1 MTVKEILYKA
11 DLLLDAGL
19 PQGFFQGQ
27 STDQAVIEAVNSNA
41 LVQQLVKCV
50 NLVCDEI
57 ATEYFPL
64 VQTQTVNVTNG
75 EIDFSVFDSKVQSVV
90 SVKDEIGK
98 SVDFCY
104 TPHGLE
110 NLSCKRAS
118 VRYQVA
124 YQWADFWGEVSF
136 GSPQVTSRVV
146 AYGVVAQYYLLC
158 GNYDQAKS
166 WSARF
171 YASLQQCKRGGKLVM
186 PKRRWL

>member
-19 PQGFFQGQ
+19 PQEIFVGQ
-27 STDQAVIEAVNSNA
+27 STDQSVADEVSSNQ
-41 LVQQLVKCV
+41 LLQRLVKCV

-57 ATEYFPL
+57 ATDYFPV

-75 EIDFSVFDSKVQSVV
+75 EIDFSLFNNKVQGVV
-90 SVKDEIGK
+90 SVKDEGGK
-98 SVDFCY
+98 NVNFCY
-104 TPHGLE
+104 SQHGIANLE
-110 NLSCKRAS
+110 CKQAS
-118 VRYQVA
+118 VRYRVA
-124 YQWADFWGEVSF
+124 YQWTDFWGEVNF

-171 YASLQQCKRGGKLVM
+171 YLCLQDCKRGGERVM
-186 PKRRWL
+186 PQRRWL

>member
-11 DLLLDAGL
+11 DLLLDANL
-19 PQGFFQGQ
+19 PQVFFQGQ
-27 STDQAVIEAVNSNA
+27 SSDSAVIEQANDHA
-41 LVQQLVKCV
+41 LLQKLVKCV

-57 ATEYFPL
+57 ATEYFPV
-64 VQTQTVNVTNG
+64 VQTQTVKVADG
-75 EIDFSVFDSKVQSVV
+75 QIDFAQFDSKVQGID
-90 SVKDEIGK
+90 SVKDERGK
-98 SVDFCY
+98 NVNFCY
-104 TPHGLE
+104 TQHGIG
-110 NLSCKRAS
+110 NLPCKQAS
-118 VRYQVA
+118 VRYRVA
-124 YQWADFWGEVSF
+124 YQWTDFWGEVYF

-171 YASLQQCKRGGKLVM
+171 YVSLHDSKRNGEIVM